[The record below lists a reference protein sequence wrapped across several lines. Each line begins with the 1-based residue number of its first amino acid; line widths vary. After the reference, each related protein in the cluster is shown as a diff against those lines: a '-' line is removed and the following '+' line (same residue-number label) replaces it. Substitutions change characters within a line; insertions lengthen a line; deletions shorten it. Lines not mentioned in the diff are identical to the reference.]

1 MFITYLLKS
10 DNDTSTSQGIGKI
23 PTINELFLTY
33 ILINKAF
40 VKISNLTIFNKGS
53 INNRHQQNCYS
64 NKLLNLILISCF
76 IFTFEQFSGAKL
88 IRYYIDV
95 ITKLSDTLFN
105 DKEKYKSICDDLD
118 STFAE
123 LTGY

>member
-1 MFITYLLKS
+1 MS
-10 DNDTSTSQGIGKI
+10 
-23 PTINELFLTY
+23 
-33 ILINKAF
+33 
-40 VKISNLTIFNKGS
+40 
-53 INNRHQQNCYS
+53 HQQNC
-64 NKLLNLILISCF
+64 NWNFNRLDKLPNQILICCF
-76 IFTFEQFSGAKL
+76 VLTFEQFSGAKL
-88 IRYYIDV
+88 IHYNIDV